1 MEKIISAVDVS
12 QRYAR
17 AGRPFW
23 AVTGASIDIAP
34 GEFVTIFGRSGSGKS
49 TLLNI
54 LIGLIPGTQGRVT
67 MADTPLSALSDANRA
82 QLRNEVVGYVP
93 QTPGLVATL
102 SVIDNVRLPWH
113 LTGHRGPEPEGRAMD
128 LLRAVGLED
137 LAQQRPAAL
146 SGGEARRV
154 AIARALMCSPKI
166 LVADEP
172 TSSLDAE
179 SARNVIQLFQDFVKK
194 GGAVLMVTHDDYSL
208 EASTRIHDMEGG
220 VLSTRFLLNKT
231 HPEMNR

>member
-1 MEKIISAVDVS
+1 MEKIISAVNVS
-12 QRYAR
+12 QRYER

-23 AVTGASIDIAP
+23 AVTGASIEIAL

-54 LIGLIPGTQGRVT
+54 LIGLIPGTKGKVMLAGT
-67 MADTPLSALSDANRA
+67 SLSAITDADRA
-82 QLRNEVVGYVP
+82 KLRNEVVGYVP
-93 QTPGLVATL
+93 QMPGLVATL

-113 LTGHRGPEPEGRAMD
+113 LTGQRGPEPEGRAME

-137 LAQQRPAAL
+137 LAGQYPAAL
-146 SGGEARRV
+146 SGGEARRAV
-154 AIARALMCSPKI
+154 VARALMCSPKI

-172 TSSLDAE
+172 TASLDPE
-179 SARNVIQLFQDFVKK
+179 SARNVIHIFQDFVKK

-208 EASTRIHDMEGG
+208 EVSTRIHDMEGG
-220 VLSTRFLLNKT
+220 VLATRFLHKKT
-231 HPEMNR
+231 HNGLDQ